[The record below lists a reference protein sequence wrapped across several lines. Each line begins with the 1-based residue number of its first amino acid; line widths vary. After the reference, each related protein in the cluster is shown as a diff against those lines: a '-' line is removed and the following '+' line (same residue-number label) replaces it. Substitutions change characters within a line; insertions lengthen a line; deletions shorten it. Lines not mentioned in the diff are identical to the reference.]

1 MAFAT
6 LGLLAISGGVLA
18 YLFGTSPN
26 HPFGGDTTY
35 VAAGDRT
42 SGGEPGVG
50 PRPTVE
56 ALGDSTDPAKKPL
69 TAPVI
74 PVQPVDKD
82 LPVVA
87 SSKPDGKQEGKPE
100 LKTGNKAGSGAETGT
115 KLALAPTKE
124 AGKPGKADT
133 EAVKTEPGA
142 PGKAAPSVKVASKSP
157 PGHSA
162 PAAEAGHKTAVALAP
177 PPVSKPPVPVGQSR
191 VVAANPPPG
200 PGDSATTSPKPT
212 GVPVIASKQQ
222 PKTWEVVALPEAT
235 PKPPQ
240 QRTVTIAG
248 APPSSTDS
256 DSTPRSAHP
265 PAPSQATAD
274 AASKPAAAN
283 DSESVLREAQ
293 SAFMHGD
300 RQTAIAAAMRVTAR
314 GGEEA
319 IKAWRFVGAAACTGK
334 VAALAANAYRNLHDP
349 DHKRLLVELCQRN
362 GLHFHDGN
370 FSTEE

>member
-1 MAFAT
+1 MT
-6 LGLLAISGGVLA
+6 LSITRRRRIGARGGQQK
-18 YLFGTSPN
+18 
-26 HPFGGDTTY
+26 
-35 VAAGDRT
+35 
-42 SGGEPGVG
+42 
-50 PRPTVE
+50 TVE
-56 ALGDSTDPAKKPL
+56 RAVEMTLELEEAVGREVSVLLTDDRDLVLGPL
-69 TAPVI
+69 AGHV
-74 PVQPVDKD
+74 
-82 LPVVA
+82 
-87 SSKPDGKQEGKPE
+87 
-100 LKTGNKAGSGAETGT
+100 GSGTWTLTTNPCRG
-115 KLALAPTKE
+115 
-124 AGKPGKADT
+124 G
-133 EAVKTEPGA
+133 
-142 PGKAAPSVKVASKSP
+142 
-157 PGHSA
+157 
-162 PAAEAGHKTAVALAP
+162 
-177 PPVSKPPVPVGQSR
+177 
-191 VVAANPPPG
+191 PPPG